1 MKYLCPK
8 TLLAVFPRTPDP
20 MKILRLVFFISFL
33 ATISCKEKE
42 NPSTQIGTVRI
53 EGIELEKL
61 KLPGARTLANFRWNH
76 TFPNSLEVNFLE
88 VASGKSFPISINPND
103 FGQAYQIELPLG
115 SYEYT
120 GQSTGA
126 TVSPI
131 LPIRLQGKFDVT
143 KSTES
148 LVLKASSDHGL
159 ITYSKSNLS
168 GAPKVKA
175 PSEGVFFSNP
185 DFYYAY
191 VKGGELVKT
200 ELALSNG
207 KAFRIGLA
215 TPGFSHRQFQVRTNE
230 SGTPVTFTPVD
241 FEVSTDLL
249 SLGPNGY
256 PSGLLPYSI
265 LDLPA
270 SQNETSGLQWIQGRL
285 FSISDGGNPAEI
297 YEINPQTG
305 ILLRTI
311 KVSNVPNVD
320 WEDLAASPTHLYV
333 GDFGNNSGNRKDLK
347 VLKIPIAAVLNQTDV
362 SAEII
367 SFSYPD
373 QSDFS
378 GSNPNHN
385 FDCEALVFSGNRLHL
400 FSKNRGDQQTK
411 HYSLSPDAGNQ
422 VAVLSGRFDSKG
434 LITGADAS
442 GDGQNMVLLGYED
455 RGISSRS
462 FIWTFAKVSGPV
474 FSSTGNQFFLGSPVG
489 LGQTEGVTIDQMME
503 IKISGERISQSG
515 LTIPPK
521 LFGVD
526 LGGIFTP

>member
-1 MKYLCPK
+1 MSP
-8 TLLAVFPRTPDP
+8 F
-20 MKILRLVFFISFL
+20 
-33 ATISCKEKE
+33 SCKEKE
-42 NPSTQIGTVRI
+42 NPSTQISIVRI
-53 EGIELEKL
+53 EGIELEKP

-88 VASGKSFPISINPND
+88 VATGKSFPISINPND
-103 FGQAYQIELPLG
+103 FTQAYQIELPLG

-120 GQSTGA
+120 GQSSGPS
-126 TVSPI
+126 VSPS
-131 LPIRLQGKFDVT
+131 LQIRLQGKFDL
-143 KSTES
+143 TES
-148 LVLKASSDHGL
+148 TASLELKASSDYGL
-159 ITYSKSNLS
+159 ITFSKSNLS
-168 GAPKVKA
+168 GIPKVMV
-175 PSEGVFFSNP
+175 PSEGVLFSNP

-207 KAFRIGLA
+207 KSFRIGLA
-215 TPGFSHRQFQVRTNE
+215 TAGFSHRQFQIRTNE
-230 SGTPVTFTPVD
+230 SGTPDTFTPVD
-241 FEVSTDLL
+241 FETSTDLL

-256 PSGLLPYSI
+256 PPGLLPYSI

-270 SQNETSGLQWIQGRL
+270 SQNETSGLQWVQGRL
-285 FSISDGGNPAEI
+285 FSISDSGNPAEI

-305 ILLRTI
+305 VLLRTI
-311 KVSNVPNVD
+311 KVTNAPNVD
-320 WEDLAASPTHLYV
+320 WEDLAASPTHLYI

-347 VLKIPIAAVLNQTDV
+347 ILKIPVAAVLNQTEV
-362 SAEII
+362 SSEII
-367 SFSYPD
+367 SFTYPD

-378 GSNPNHN
+378 GSIPNHN

-411 HYSLSPDAGNQ
+411 HYVLSPDAGSQ
-422 VAVLSGRFDSKG
+422 VAVLTGRFDSKG

-442 GDGQNMVLLGYED
+442 GDGQNIVLLGYED

-462 FIWTFAKVSGPV
+462 FIWTFAKVSGSV
-474 FSSTGNQFFLGSPVG
+474 FSGSGNQFFLGSPAG
-489 LGQTEGVTIDQMME
+489 LGQTEGISIDPKME

-526 LGGIFTP
+526 LSGIFIP